1 MQSTPLLRFILQ
13 DEAIT
18 RGLGDEE
25 ARIIIEWLV
34 EWAELLA
41 DESETEQ
48 AAWDGLHMLHRRA
61 RSISRFVFLWSKGGS
76 RGAAAQLAAVERFH
90 WPLPVCEEDPAELM
104 LRILS
109 WEDRQLV
116 V

>member
-1 MQSTPLLRFILQ
+1 MQSTPLLRLVLQ

-25 ARIIIEWLV
+25 ARVLVEWLV

-41 DESETEQ
+41 EESETEET
-48 AAWDGLHMLHRRA
+48 AWQGIRMLCRRA
-61 RSISRFVFLWSKGGS
+61 RGLGKFVCLWSQDES
-76 RGAAAQLAAVERFH
+76 RGAAVQLAAAERFH
-90 WPLPVCEEDPAELM
+90 WPLPISDEDPADLM
-104 LRILS
+104 QRILK
-109 WEDRQLV
+109 WEDRELV

>member
-1 MQSTPLLRFILQ
+1 MQSTPLLRHVLG

-25 ARIIIEWLV
+25 ARILVEWLV

-41 DESETEQ
+41 DELESDE
-48 AAWDGLHMLHRRA
+48 AAWDGIRVLCRRA
-61 RSISRFVFLWSKGGS
+61 RGFSRFVTLWSCYDS
-76 RGAAAQLAAVERFH
+76 RGAAAQLAAAEQFE
-90 WPLPVCEEDPAELM
+90 WPLPVDDEDPADLM
-104 LRILS
+104 QRILK

-116 V
+116 F